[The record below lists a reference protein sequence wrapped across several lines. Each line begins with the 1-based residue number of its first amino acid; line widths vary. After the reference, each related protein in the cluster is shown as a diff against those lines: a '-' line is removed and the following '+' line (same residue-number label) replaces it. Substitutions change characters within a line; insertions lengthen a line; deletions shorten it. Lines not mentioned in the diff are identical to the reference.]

1 MLGGPL
7 HIDLQITPKKNC
19 KVQPQVVKE
28 VGGGGMG
35 MCDRMCFWKYPDA
48 TQCPMCHQMCFGGQY
63 SYILFMFVNLGAY
76 PAHCSIFVF
85 F

>member
-19 KVQPQVVKE
+19 KVQPQVVKG

-35 MCDRMCFWKYPDA
+35 MFLHMCDSPD
-48 TQCPMCHQMCFGGQY
+48 
-63 SYILFMFVNLGAY
+63 S
-76 PAHCSIFVF
+76 
-85 F
+85 